1 MIKKTFQINDSSN
14 VRLDIYLSGILKNHS
29 RNKIKSYIKNSSIFV
44 NGKLK
49 KPSYLLQNG
58 DTIDISIEKQ
68 ESIGSNNGL
77 LPENIDLNVIY
88 EDDNIIAIDKPS
100 GIVMHPGTKNKSG
113 TLANGLLHH
122 FESLSNVNGMDRQ
135 GIVHRL
141 DADTSGV
148 VLIAKTNESH
158 KWLADQFKNRTIK
171 KVYFAITW
179 GKWIYSSGII
189 EGNMIRKKSD
199 PTSFKLTSNDEGK
212 YSKSTFR
219 VLRQYLNFACVEFKP
234 QTGRTHQIRVHSS
247 SVSNPIFGDNKYGG
261 GFKKSGEYANKFRQI
276 SYNIISKFD
285 RHALHATSIEFE
297 LMNSNG
303 KRLKL
308 DSLIPDELID
318 LEKRLSANEN

>member
-14 VRLDIYLSGILKNHS
+14 IRLDIYLSGMLNNQS
-29 RNKIKSYIKNSSIFV
+29 RNKIKSYIKNCSILV

-58 DTIDISIEKQ
+58 DTIDISIETQ
-68 ESIGSNNGL
+68 ENKDCNGL
-77 LPENIDLNVIY
+77 LPEKIDLNVLY
-88 EDDNIIAIDKPS
+88 EDKNIIAIDKPS

-179 GKWIYSSGII
+179 GKWKYSSGKI

-199 PTSFKLTSNDEGK
+199 PTSFKLTSSDEGK

-234 QTGRTHQIRVHSS
+234 HTGRTHQIRVHSS

-261 GFKKSGEYANKFRQI
+261 GLKKTGGYASKFRQL
-276 SYNIISKFD
+276 SYNIISKFN

-308 DSLIPDELID
+308 DSLIPDELVD
-318 LEKRLSANEN
+318 LEKKLSANEN